1 METNHNQPV
10 QFGQAVN
17 FAPPQ
22 APTQPQSQP
31 EAPKDDA
38 AWQKEI
44 EAQKQEMA
52 PAQPPAAEPQPPAQ
66 PEPQPAPA
74 APVQEAPAPEPA
86 KDQEDPIKTFLNPDV
101 GNVRV
106 EGNPPHEPTE
116 EEKTRA
122 ARVKPET
129 DHDVSRVV
137 SIPLG
142 SDTDV
147 RDAFEHIMEV
157 LAPYQ
162 EQLKTAEGRKELIE
176 NDQTVKDILTWMQ
189 ELKTTTESSLSTDQ
203 AKLLLGMVDA
213 VQRHGGKL
221 VPTNPGAT
229 IAKIEDSVV
238 SKSSG
243 PQVLTGRD
251 AITFLNSRYRGI
263 YKVYLHNSGFHIR
276 LLPMTNAE
284 LDAWRHEVDY
294 EKDQLGRIIGGHFHL
309 GYDIFIKKKLMEL
322 VRLCTVESNL
332 QGWDVG
338 NTLEENI
345 SVHDYD
351 TLCWAFCT
359 MMHPQGILFTTVCTN
374 PNCQRTSP
382 EQYMDLARMS
392 YINPDV
398 YNEQALS
405 VVMKGEPTTP
415 ALLKTYRETILKTV
429 QKVPLKGND
438 YLVLQAPTMSRY
450 LKVGT
455 DLLAKLASKVKDG
468 NLSVDSEE
476 VERFSVFHLSKMLS
490 PWIKSVVMVD
500 DPGKDPK
507 VIDNPEAIQ
516 EVLPT
521 WMEIDDKLMDK
532 IEEFITRTKVSY
544 YLKVN
549 LRCPHCGRQL
559 DLTKDNLYPVDMQEL
574 LFLLSYWKMAPVD

>member
-1 METNHNQPV
+1 METPQNQPV

-17 FAPPQ
+17 FGSPQ
-22 APTQPQSQP
+22 AAPQPQPQP
-31 EAPKDDA
+31 EPPKDDA
-38 AWQKEI
+38 SWKQEI
-44 EAQKQEMA
+44 DAQKQEMI
-52 PAQPPAAEPQPPAQ
+52 PASSPEPVPEPEPPKQ
-66 PEPQPAPA
+66 PEPTPSPA
-74 APVQEAPAPEPA
+74 APAPEPP
-86 KDQEDPIKTFLNPDV
+86 KESGDTIQTFLNPDV

-106 EGNPPHEPTE
+106 EGNTPHEPTE
-116 EEKTRA
+116 EEKARA
-122 ARVKPET
+122 ARVKAGTE
-129 DHDVSRVV
+129 HDVSKVV

-147 RDAFEHIMEV
+147 QEAFEHIMEV

-162 EQLKTAEGRKELIE
+162 EQLKTPEGRKDLLE
-176 NDQTVKDILTWMQ
+176 NDKTVKDILVWMK
-189 ELKTTTESSLSTDQ
+189 ELQTTSESSLSTDQ

-213 VQRHGGKL
+213 IQRHGGKL

-238 SKSSG
+238 SKSTG

-294 EKDQLGRIIGGHFHL
+294 EKNQLGRIIGGHFHL

-374 PNCQRTSP
+374 PSCQRTSP
-382 EQYMDLARMS
+382 DQYMDLARMS

-398 YNEQALS
+398 YNEQALAF
-405 VVMKGEPTTP
+405 VMKGEPVTP
-415 ALLKTYRETILKTV
+415 TLLRGYREELLKTV
-429 QKVPLKGND
+429 QKVPLRGND
-438 YLVLQAPTMSRY
+438 YLVLQAPTMSQY

-455 DLLAKLASKVKDG
+455 DLLTKLAGKVKDG

-500 DPGKDPK
+500 DPAKSPK
-507 VIDNPEAIQ
+507 IIDNPEAIQ

-549 LRCPHCGRQL
+549 LGCPHCGRKL
-559 DLTKDNLYPVDMQEL
+559 DLTKDNFYPVDMQEL

>member
-1 METNHNQPV
+1 METPQNQPV

-17 FAPPQ
+17 FGSPQ
-22 APTQPQSQP
+22 AAPQPQPQP
-31 EAPKDDA
+31 EPPKDDA
-38 AWQKEI
+38 SWKQAI
-44 EAQKQEMA
+44 EAQKQELTPA
-52 PAQPPAAEPQPPAQ
+52 PSPEPVPELEPPKQ
-66 PEPQPAPA
+66 PEPVPS
-74 APVQEAPAPEPA
+74 PVAPAPEPP
-86 KDQEDPIKTFLNPDV
+86 KESEDTIQTFLNPDV

-116 EEKTRA
+116 EEKARA
-122 ARVKPET
+122 ARVKAGTE
-129 DHDVSRVV
+129 HDVSKVV

-147 RDAFEHIMEV
+147 REAFEHIMEV

-162 EQLKTAEGRKELIE
+162 EQLKTPEGRKDLLE
-176 NDQTVKDILTWMQ
+176 NDKTVKDILVWMK
-189 ELKTTTESSLSTDQ
+189 ELQTTSESSLSTDQ

-213 VQRHGGKL
+213 IQRHGGKL

-238 SKSSG
+238 SKSTG

-294 EKDQLGRIIGGHFHL
+294 EKNQLGRIIGGHFHL

-374 PNCQRTSP
+374 PSCQRTSP
-382 EQYMDLARMS
+382 DQYMDLARMS
-392 YINPDV
+392 YVNPDV
-398 YNEQALS
+398 YNEQALAF
-405 VVMKGEPTTP
+405 VMKGEPVTP
-415 ALLKTYRETILKTV
+415 TLLRGYREELLKTV
-429 QKVPLKGND
+429 QKVPLRGND
-438 YLVLQAPTMSRY
+438 YLVLQAPTMSQY

-455 DLLAKLASKVKDG
+455 DLLTKLAGKVKDG

-500 DPGKDPK
+500 DPTKSPK
-507 VIDNPEAIQ
+507 IIDNPEAIQ

-521 WMEIDDKLMDK
+521 WMEIDEKLMDK

-549 LRCPHCGRQL
+549 LGCPHCGRKL
-559 DLTKDNLYPVDMQEL
+559 DLTKDNFYPVDMQEL

>member
-1 METNHNQPV
+1 METPQNQPV

-17 FAPPQ
+17 FGSPQ
-22 APTQPQSQP
+22 AAPQPQPQP
-31 EAPKDDA
+31 EPPKDDA
-38 AWQKEI
+38 SWKQAI
-44 EAQKQEMA
+44 EAQKQELTPA
-52 PAQPPAAEPQPPAQ
+52 PSPEPVPEPEPPKQ
-66 PEPQPAPA
+66 PEPVPS
-74 APVQEAPAPEPA
+74 PVAPAPEPS
-86 KDQEDPIKTFLNPDV
+86 KESEDTIQTFLNPDV

-116 EEKTRA
+116 EEKARA
-122 ARVKPET
+122 ARVKAGTE
-129 DHDVSRVV
+129 HDVSKVV

-147 RDAFEHIMEV
+147 REAFEHIMEV

-162 EQLKTAEGRKELIE
+162 EQLKTPEGRKDLLE
-176 NDQTVKDILTWMQ
+176 NDKTVKDILVWMK
-189 ELKTTTESSLSTDQ
+189 ELQTTSESSLSTDQ

-213 VQRHGGKL
+213 IQRHGGKL

-238 SKSSG
+238 SKSTG

-294 EKDQLGRIIGGHFHL
+294 EKNQLGRIIGGHFHL

-374 PNCQRTSP
+374 PSCQRTSP
-382 EQYMDLARMS
+382 DQYMDLARMS
-392 YINPDV
+392 YVNPDV
-398 YNEQALS
+398 YNEQALAF
-405 VVMKGEPTTP
+405 VMKGEPVTP
-415 ALLKTYRETILKTV
+415 TLLRGYREELLKTV
-429 QKVPLKGND
+429 QKVPLRGND
-438 YLVLQAPTMSRY
+438 YLVLQAPTMSQY

-455 DLLAKLASKVKDG
+455 DLLTKLAGKVKDG

-500 DPGKDPK
+500 DPTKSPK
-507 VIDNPEAIQ
+507 IIDNPEAIQ

-521 WMEIDDKLMDK
+521 WMEIDEKLMDK

-549 LRCPHCGRQL
+549 LGCPHCGRKL
-559 DLTKDNLYPVDMQEL
+559 DLTKDNFYPVDMQEL

>member
-1 METNHNQPV
+1 METPQNQPV

-17 FAPPQ
+17 FGSPQ
-22 APTQPQSQP
+22 AAPQPQPQTEP
-31 EAPKDDA
+31 PKDDA
-38 AWQKEI
+38 AWKQAI
-44 EAQKQEMA
+44 DAQKQELTPTQVPEPA
-52 PAQPPAAEPQPPAQ
+52 PESESPKQ
-66 PEPQPAPA
+66 PEPAPSPV
-74 APVQEAPAPEPA
+74 APVPEPP
-86 KDQEDPIKTFLNPDV
+86 KESEDTIQTFLNPDV

-116 EEKTRA
+116 EEKARA
-122 ARVKPET
+122 ARVKAGTE
-129 DHDVSRVV
+129 HDVSRVV

-142 SDTDV
+142 SDTDI
-147 RDAFEHIMEV
+147 REAFEHIMEV

-162 EQLKTAEGRKELIE
+162 EQLKTPEGRKDLIE
-176 NDQTVKDILTWMQ
+176 NDKTVKDILVWMK
-189 ELKTTTESSLSTDQ
+189 ELQTTAESSLNTDQ

-213 VQRHGGKL
+213 IQRHGGKL
-221 VPTNPGAT
+221 VPANPGAT

-238 SKSSG
+238 SKSTG

-294 EKDQLGRIIGGHFHL
+294 EKNQLGRIIGGHFHL

-374 PNCQRTSP
+374 PSCQRTSP
-382 EQYMDLARMS
+382 DQYMDLARMS
-392 YINPDV
+392 YVNPDV

-405 VVMKGEPTTP
+405 FVMRGEPVTP
-415 ALLKTYRETILKTV
+415 MLLKGYRETILKTV
-429 QKVPLKGND
+429 QKVPLRGND

-455 DLLAKLASKVKDG
+455 DLLTKLAGKVKDG

-490 PWIKSVVMVD
+490 PWIKSVVMYD
-500 DPGKDPK
+500 DPAKDPK
-507 VIDNPEAIQ
+507 IIDNPEAIQ

-521 WMEIDDKLMDK
+521 WLEIDEKLMDK

-549 LRCPHCGRQL
+549 LGCPHCGRKL
-559 DLTKDNLYPVDMQEL
+559 DLTKDNFYPVDMQEL

>member
-1 METNHNQPV
+1 METPQNQPV

-17 FAPPQ
+17 FGSPQ
-22 APTQPQSQP
+22 AAPQPQPQP
-31 EAPKDDA
+31 EPPKDDA
-38 AWQKEI
+38 SWKQAI
-44 EAQKQEMA
+44 EAQKQELTPA
-52 PAQPPAAEPQPPAQ
+52 PS
-66 PEPQPAPA
+66 PEPVPAPEPLKQSE
-74 APVQEAPAPEPA
+74 PVPSPVAPAPEPP
-86 KDQEDPIKTFLNPDV
+86 KESEDTIQTFLNPDV

-116 EEKTRA
+116 EEKARA
-122 ARVKPET
+122 ARVKAGTE
-129 DHDVSRVV
+129 HDVSKVV

-147 RDAFEHIMEV
+147 REAFEHIMEV

-162 EQLKTAEGRKELIE
+162 EQLKTPEGRKDLLE
-176 NDQTVKDILTWMQ
+176 NDKTVKDILVWMK
-189 ELKTTTESSLSTDQ
+189 ELQTTSESSLSTDQ

-213 VQRHGGKL
+213 IQRHGGKL

-238 SKSSG
+238 SKSTG

-294 EKDQLGRIIGGHFHL
+294 EKNQLGRIIGGHFHL

-374 PNCQRTSP
+374 PSCQRTSP
-382 EQYMDLARMS
+382 DQYMDLARMS
-392 YINPDV
+392 YVNPDV
-398 YNEQALS
+398 YNEQALAF
-405 VVMKGEPTTP
+405 VMKGEPVTP
-415 ALLKTYRETILKTV
+415 TLLRGYREELLKTV
-429 QKVPLKGND
+429 QKVPLRGND
-438 YLVLQAPTMSRY
+438 YLVLQAPTMSQY

-455 DLLAKLASKVKDG
+455 DLLTKLASKVKDG

-500 DPGKDPK
+500 DPTKSPK
-507 VIDNPEAIQ
+507 IIDNPEAIQ

-521 WMEIDDKLMDK
+521 WMEIDEKLMDK

-549 LRCPHCGRQL
+549 LGCPHCGRKL
-559 DLTKDNLYPVDMQEL
+559 DLTKDNFYPVDMQEL